1 MVATEQ
7 RSLLEWRWKVKTLIT
22 VLALATLIAATT
34 FTRTA
39 VAANNEVWIGGVK
52 IGADPDA
59 TVRLQL
65 RRDYRSY

>member
-1 MVATEQ
+1 MEMDM
-7 RSLLEWRWKVKTLIT
+7 KTLIIT
-22 VLALATLIAATT
+22 LALAALIAATT
-34 FTRTA
+34 STRTA
-39 VAANNEVWIGGVK
+39 LAANNEVWIGSLK

>member
-1 MVATEQ
+1 MK
-7 RSLLEWRWKVKTLIT
+7 RLIT
-22 VLALATLIAATT
+22 VLALAALIAATT